1 MGLSGLLENWCLW
14 VTFFFPMGFFS
25 GMSSP
30 FVLIL
35 FLGTS
40 IPNVSPW
47 LFQTCWI
54 LFCFISCWCF
64 IPCKWDRLGGEAVVR
79 EMPFLQLTQNSVKYF
94 PLEYRSSLWRSPE
107 SISKWFFSTSYPLR
121 CMREFFSFWVRS
133 LWCESSILKGK
144 DPLRVQL
151 PETSHIHLFPHSV
164 LAVRQSTILEFL
176 PVLDS
181 AIFLQ
186 GNSNFSSVCVSRWFC
201 LQIC

>member
-47 LFQTCWI
+47 HFQTCWI

-107 SISKWFFSTSYPLR
+107 SISKWFFLY
-121 CMREFFSFWVRS
+121 
-133 LWCESSILKGK
+133 
-144 DPLRVQL
+144 
-151 PETSHIHLFPHSV
+151 
-164 LAVRQSTILEFL
+164 FL
-176 PVLDS
+176 PS
-181 AIFLQ
+181 QMHERIFLILSEKLMMWVKYTEGQ
-186 GNSNFSSVCVSRWFC
+186 RPFKSATPRNFSHSPISTLCSSSSSKYHFGVPSSFRFSNFSSGKQQLFFSMC
-201 LQIC
+201 L